1 MRQSIVS
8 KSIDDMEQKIHHLQY
23 VLFTLKGD
31 SRLNALE
38 EEVRLLWAASRSS
51 TTWIFNGCLS
61 GSNGHALIWLI
72 SLQKN
77 GFKFMEFL
85 WSRGHMS

>member
-1 MRQSIVS
+1 MGKSIVS
-8 KSIDDMEQKIHHLQY
+8 KSVDYMVQKIHHLQY
-23 VLFTLKGD
+23 VLFTLLGD

-61 GSNGHALIWLI
+61 GSKDGRYRYRTMDSNSWSFYGPRVTRF
-72 SLQKN
+72 
-77 GFKFMEFL
+77 GF
-85 WSRGHMS
+85 